1 MSVLR
6 TLLPSRSLFCTSPNC
21 NQRDPRIECL
31 GEIKVLILAQDFS
44 RLKEKHWFARYYLYH
59 TLLYWLIIT
68 ELRLAIC
75 WVRDGNRSLLRYLC
89 HVAGWHLLKPSSS
102 RLCTPSSLGCF
113 WNVPNSGSHPRPTG
127 SEYHGLLLL
136 KCTPKWLCL
145 RGTKCIL
152 KVLCLNF
159 LCTFKLF
166 EHSDALQRASLLI
179 LMHHVNQSRN

>member
-21 NQRDPRIECL
+21 NQRDPRIEYL

-75 WVRDGNRSLLRYLC
+75 WVRDGNRSLPCYLC

-102 RLCTPSSLGCF
+102 RLCTSSS
-113 WNVPNSGSHPRPTG
+113 P
-127 SEYHGLLLL
+127 GLLLKRAEFWVPSQTYWIRIPWAL
-136 KCTPKWLCL
+136 AFKMHPKVTVSK
-145 RGTKCIL
+145 G
-152 KVLCLNF
+152 
-159 LCTFKLF
+159 
-166 EHSDALQRASLLI
+166 H
-179 LMHHVNQSRN
+179 